1 MNTMELKGKI
11 AVITGGAS
19 GIGLSMAERFIREG
33 ATVVISDINEK
44 ALNDKAAQIKATPIP
59 ANVAVENDVKNLVD
73 KTTERFGRID
83 VFVSNAGVAKFGGIE
98 SSESDWDFTW
108 HVNVMSQV
116 YAAKY
121 VLPQMVERGSGYLLN
136 TASAAGLLVEF
147 HSVLYSTSKHASIG
161 FSEWLAATYKEAGIS
176 VSVIC
181 PGPVRTPMAAGVAAM
196 QEDAIEPEELVDMV
210 VKAMAKKQ
218 FMISS
223 HQKIWSLYQ
232 VKAND
237 YDRYIGLLAERRAY
251 KLGLDKH

>member
-1 MNTMELKGKI
+1 MELKGKI

-19 GIGLSMAERFIREG
+19 GIGLAMAERFIQEG

-44 ALNDKAAQIKATPIP
+44 ALNEKAAQIKATPIP
-59 ANVAVENDVKNLVD
+59 ANVAVENDVKNLVE
-73 KTTERFGRID
+73 KTTQRFGRID
-83 VFVSNAGVAKFGGIE
+83 IFVSNAGVAKFGGIE
-98 SSESDWDFTW
+98 SNEQDWDFTW

-121 VLPQMVERGSGYLLN
+121 VLPQMMERGSGYLVN

-161 FSEWLAATYKEAGIS
+161 LSEWLAATYKEAGID

-196 QEDAIEPEELVDMV
+196 QEDALEPEELVDMV
-210 VKAMAKKQ
+210 VKAIAKKQ

-223 HQKIWSLYQ
+223 HPKIWELY
-232 VKAND
+232 KTKSED
-237 YDRYIGLLAERRAY
+237 YDRYIQLLTDRRAY
-251 KLGLDKH
+251 KLGLDKE